1 MRRCEPLHV
10 FLLSL
15 VACIL
20 MSIYRV
26 ILPMLNL
33 KIFVQTIAPLVD
45 SVQQAEALA
54 LLLAV

>member
-15 VACIL
+15 VVCIL
-20 MSIYRV
+20 LSIYEV
-26 ILPMLNL
+26 NLPMLNL

-45 SVQQAEALA
+45 SVLQAEALA